1 KIALTGTPLLKAV
14 AKDYSSTTIFGDYIH
29 KYYYNQSIADGYTL
43 RLIREEI
50 EGSFKMRMEEVL
62 EKIQVMKGNI
72 KTADAYAHPNFVKP
86 LLNYIVEDVIQFR
99 KDHHDASLG
108 GMVVCDA
115 AAQARRLFSEFKKL
129 YGEQETESA
138 VLMAADPPAEKYK
151 REENPK
157 LNAALILHDENDKS
171 IRRGL
176 VDAFKK
182 GRVDLLFVYNM
193 LLTGFDAHRLKKL
206 YLARVIQDHNLLQTL
221 TRVNRPYRKYKYGY
235 VVDFADIS
243 KAFDR
248 TNQLYYNELQ
258 NQLGDELENYSNLFK
273 TEAEIRAEAEE
284 IKETLFHYDLKNIEN
299 FSYQI
304 EQINDKQE
312 LRRIVK
318 ALKRAKELK
327 NTAILSEY
335 GDW

>member
-1 KIALTGTPLLKAV
+1 
-14 AKDYSSTTIFGDYIH
+14 
-29 KYYYNQSIADGYTL
+29 
-43 RLIREEI
+43 
-50 EGSFKMRMEEVL
+50 
-62 EKIQVMKGNI
+62 
-72 KTADAYAHPNFVKP
+72 
-86 LLNYIVEDVIQFR
+86 
-99 KDHHDASLG
+99 
-108 GMVVCDA
+108 
-115 AAQARRLFSEFKKL
+115 
-129 YGEQETESA
+129 
-138 VLMAADPPAEKYK
+138 
-151 REENPK
+151 
-157 LNAALILHDENDKS
+157 
-171 IRRGL
+171 
-176 VDAFKK
+176 
-182 GRVDLLFVYNM
+182 M

-335 GDW
+335 GDWKKLLNFGKLNRDLSDAQNRLGNLNLLEDLQNENETQNLLNEALEDVLFEFRKVGEEELKIADEYREMLRKTRESLQFNFDQKDPEFISLKEE